1 MTDRITKSTIV
12 QGDISHIYNLWAN
25 FENFSH
31 FMHNIRSVTK
41 KGNGLSHW
49 VMEGP
54 LGQDLEWDA
63 KTTQMDE
70 DTRIAWNSME
80 GGDITTSGQVT
91 FNPLPRDQVEVT
103 VTLQYKAPGGKI
115 GEVLG
120 RIFDNPEEKLEE
132 DLRRFKVYAESGGH
146 YSSS

>member
-12 QGDISHIYNLWAN
+12 QGDISYIYNLWAN
-25 FENFSH
+25 FENFPH

-54 LGQDLEWDA
+54 LGQELEWDA

-91 FNPLPRDQVEVT
+91 FNALPREQVEVT
-103 VTLQYKAPGGKI
+103 VTLQYRAPGGKI
-115 GEVLG
+115 GEALG

-132 DLRRFKVYAESGGH
+132 DLRRFKVYAESGGY